1 MFVRIDAIRMSRQR
15 SPYLQA
21 IIPLLAAVVAVG
33 AVLLSGGASYVV
45 HARFQDAGQLVSGD
59 LVTVGGHQVGSV
71 GSISL
76 SGHGLA
82 DVELD
87 LSDPTVTPLRT
98 GTVATIGQLSLTGVA
113 NRFVNLAP
121 GPGQAIPNGGTL
133 PATQTH
139 GIVDLDTVL
148 DSLTPKV
155 RHSLQLI
162 LQTGA
167 YFVRRPTIAN
177 LNQLAAYL
185 NPAFSQATQLG
196 SELVADRAAL
206 SRLVSSTGQLAQ
218 HLAGNAGNLGGAVTS
233 TAGALRQVASQR
245 ASLADSLVRAPGVLG
260 QARRVLADTNYALGQ
275 VDPMLTA
282 LAPVAPRAA
291 TLLRQVVPFGQ
302 DLIPTLKEIYALFPG
317 AERALNGVVPVAQ
330 KGVPALN
337 SLTVA
342 LTRALPILAA
352 NRPYAPDVAA
362 GFFNGVGG
370 AQTASYDAN
379 GHYIHSR
386 LVLDGAGPT
395 LSGLLSI
402 LGRASVKLPPL
413 SGGRT
418 GLLSPCPG
426 GGAPPARDRTNP
438 WTNPVTA
445 KGVGQLCQP
454 ADDQQP

>member
-1 MFVRIDAIRMSRQR
+1 MSRQR

-21 IIPLLAAVVAVG
+21 TVPLLAAVVAVG

-45 HARFQDAGQLVSGD
+45 HAQFQDAGQLVSGD

-76 SGHGLA
+76 SAHGLA

-98 GTVATIGQLSLTGVA
+98 GSVATIGQLSLTGVA
-113 NRFVNLAP
+113 NRFVNLDP

-133 PATQTH
+133 PATETH

-155 RHSLQLI
+155 RHSLQLV

-167 YFVRRPTIAN
+167 YFVKQPTIAN

-206 SRLVSSTGQLAQ
+206 SRLVSSSGQLAQ
-218 HLAGNAGNLGGAVTS
+218 RLAGNSANLGGAVTS
-233 TAGALRQVASQR
+233 AAGALRQVASQR
-245 ASLADSLVRAPGVLG
+245 LALADSLVRAPSVLNQG
-260 QARRVLADTNYALGQ
+260 RRVLADTNYALGAI
-275 VDPMLTA
+275 DPTLTA
-282 LAPVAPRAA
+282 LLPVAPRAA
-291 TLLRQVVPFGQ
+291 TLLRLVLPFGR
-302 DLIPTLKEIYALFPG
+302 DLVPTLNQIHALFPG
-317 AERALNGVVPVAQ
+317 AERALKGVVPVAQ

-337 SLTVA
+337 SLALA
-342 LTRALPILAA
+342 LTKSLHILAG
-352 NRPYAPDVAA
+352 NRPYAPDAVA

-386 LVLDGAGPT
+386 LVLEPGGGGLGLA
-395 LSGLLSI
+395 GLLSI
-402 LGRASVKLPPL
+402 LGRATVKLPAL
-413 SGGRT
+413 SGGRI
-418 GLLSPCPG
+418 GLLAPCPG
-426 GGAPPARDRTNP
+426 GGGPTAADLTNP

-445 KGVGQLCQP
+445 KGVGQLCKPQ
-454 ADDQQP
+454 DDQLP